1 MHNSQDSQILRK
13 FVNWS
18 RGTYHWETWKE
29 LWNERERQR
38 ERERERERERG
49 EAALWARGSKEK
61 KIKTWGKK
69 IDREKLFKK
78 INSESL

>member
-1 MHNSQDSQILRK
+1 MK
-13 FVNWS
+13 
-18 RGTYHWETWKE
+18 
-29 LWNERERQR
+29 R
-38 ERERERERERG
+38 ERETERDRERG

-78 INSESL
+78 IKSESL